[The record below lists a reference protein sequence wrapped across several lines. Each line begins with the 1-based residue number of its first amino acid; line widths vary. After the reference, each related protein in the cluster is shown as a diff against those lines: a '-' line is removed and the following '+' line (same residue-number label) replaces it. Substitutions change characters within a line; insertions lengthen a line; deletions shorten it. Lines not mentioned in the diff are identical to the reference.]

1 MPKIPT
7 FEAQGRPTAEVPGVK
22 TSFQVPVTND
32 LFTKAQSLI
41 SNYYIKEKEEEAK
54 LKAIDYENKALPKL
68 YEVYDKYKNNPFPT
82 DAADGFQREGRQV
95 IDNFINENLSNENR
109 FVQRAVSTK
118 LGANLTQLN
127 LATIKSSRDAM
138 EKNSDRV
145 DKDWDSGLVS
155 KMGTIP
161 GFIESGQAYNESA
174 EYVNNK
180 YMGDP
185 YTKKIKLDEKF
196 KIIDT
201 FAMVQDSKSSEQF
214 LQKLKE
220 NPNSYKNA
228 DLNLKSQL
236 ILQAQEDSKKTTD
249 GIMIYDKF
257 TKGVDPII
265 GTNADKK
272 ETLETVEKIAM
283 QKVYSPEKSEAQ
295 LFVEVDN
302 SFRGVGRLAPSY
314 QSILKQGVASGT
326 IGGKPTQTALKA
338 LDIADAADQQG
349 RLDEYT
355 TNEELKFYRS
365 YLAARKILGKEKAE
379 AYEMAVNA
387 KDKAIKL
394 SSLPLYERKRES
406 TLKDIRSEFS
416 NVKSTNVSEL
426 LAYSESLFDLY
437 IANGIDPDKAQKEV
451 IKNMKSDTVEID
463 NYRYLK
469 RDIHPFKS
477 IGGMDEIK
485 PVKEFIIKKYIPDE
499 DPKDFYLK
507 HTGAG
512 TFNIYHRTQMH
523 TYYTDNGDPLI
534 FNYNQMVKI
543 KEEMTSKKTKEI
555 IKETIES
562 QSKKQE
568 GRIRSLES
576 QTTIP

>member
-7 FEAQGRPTAEVPGVK
+7 FESQLRPTAEVPSVK
-22 TSFQVPVTND
+22 ASFQVPVTNEI
-32 LFTKAQSLI
+32 FSKAQTALTD
-41 SNYYIKEKEEEAK
+41 YYVREQEEEAK
-54 LKAIDYENKALPKL
+54 LKSIDYQNKALPKL
-68 YEVYDKYKNNPFPT
+68 YEVYDKYKNNPFPSE
-82 DAADGFQREGRQV
+82 AADGFNREGTEV
-95 IDNFINENLSNENR
+95 INNFINENLSKENK
-109 FVQRAVSTK
+109 FVQRAVSAK
-118 LGANLTQLN
+118 LSANLSQLN
-127 LATIKSSRDAM
+127 LATIQSSRKAM
-138 EKNSDRV
+138 ELNANRV
-145 DKDWDSGLVS
+145 DKDWDSGWVS
-155 KMGTIP
+155 KFTLP
-161 GFIESGQAYNESA
+161 GYLESGQADNEAA

-196 KIIDT
+196 KIKDT
-201 FAMVQDSKSSEQF
+201 FLIIKDAKEPISF
-214 LQKLKE
+214 LEKLKQ
-220 NPNSYKNA
+220 NPDLYKNA

-236 ILQAQEDSKKTTD
+236 ILQAQEESKKTTD

-257 TKGVDPII
+257 TKGIDPII

-283 QKVYSPEKSEAQ
+283 QKVYTPEKSDAQ

-394 SSLPLYERKRES
+394 SSLPLYARKRES
-406 TLKDIRSEFS
+406 TLADIRKSFS

-437 IANGIDPDKAQKEV
+437 ISNGIDPDKAQSEV
-451 IKNMKSDTVEID
+451 IKNMKTDTIEID

-469 RDIHPFKS
+469 RDINPFKS
-477 IGGMDEIK
+477 IGGLDEIK
-485 PVKEFIIKKYIPDE
+485 PVKEFIIKKYLPEE

-543 KEEMTSKKTKEI
+543 KEEMTSKKKKEI
-555 IKETIES
+555 TKQTIES
-562 QSKKQE
+562 QSEMQE
-568 GRIRSLES
+568 RRIRSLES
-576 QTTIP
+576 QTTVP

>member
-7 FEAQGRPTAEVPGVK
+7 FESQLRPTAEVPSVK
-22 TSFQVPVTND
+22 ASFQVPVTNEI
-32 LFTKAQSLI
+32 FSKAQTALTD
-41 SNYYIKEKEEEAK
+41 YYVREQEEEAK
-54 LKAIDYENKALPKL
+54 LKSIDYQNKALPKL
-68 YEVYDKYKNNPFPT
+68 YEVYDKYKNNPFPSE
-82 DAADGFQREGRQV
+82 AADGFNKEGTEV
-95 IDNFINENLSNENR
+95 INNFINENLSKENK
-109 FVQRAVSTK
+109 FVQRAVSAK
-118 LGANLTQLN
+118 LSANLSQLN
-127 LATIKSSRDAM
+127 LATIQSSRKAM
-138 EKNSDRV
+138 ELNANRV
-145 DKDWDSGLVS
+145 DKDWDSGWVS
-155 KMGTIP
+155 KFTLP
-161 GFIESGQAYNESA
+161 GYLESGQADNEAA

-196 KIIDT
+196 KIKDT
-201 FAMVQDSKSSEQF
+201 FLIIKDAKEPISF
-214 LQKLKE
+214 LEKLKQ
-220 NPNSYKNA
+220 NPDLYKNA

-236 ILQAQEDSKKTTD
+236 ILQAQEESKKTTD

-257 TKGVDPII
+257 TKGIDPII

-283 QKVYSPEKSEAQ
+283 QKVYTPEKSDAQ

-394 SSLPLYERKRES
+394 SSLPLYARKRES
-406 TLKDIRSEFS
+406 TLADIRKSFS

-437 IANGIDPDKAQKEV
+437 ISNGIDPDKAQSEV
-451 IKNMKSDTVEID
+451 IKNMKTDTIEID

-469 RDIHPFKS
+469 RDINPFKS
-477 IGGMDEIK
+477 IGGLDEIK
-485 PVKEFIIKKYIPDE
+485 PVKEFIIKKYLPEE

-543 KEEMTSKKTKEI
+543 KEEMTSKKKKEI
-555 IKETIES
+555 TKQTIES
-562 QSKKQE
+562 QSEMQE
-568 GRIRSLES
+568 RRIRSLES
-576 QTTIP
+576 QTTVP

>member
-7 FEAQGRPTAEVPGVK
+7 FESQLRPTAEVPSVK
-22 TSFQVPVTND
+22 ANFQVPVSND
-32 LFTKAQSLI
+32 LFTKAQSALTD
-41 SNYYIKEKEEEAK
+41 YYVKEKEEEAK
-54 LKAIDYENKALPKL
+54 LKSIDYQNKALPKL
-68 YEVYDKYKNNPFPT
+68 YEVYDKYKNNPFPSE
-82 DAADGFQREGRQV
+82 AADGFNKEATEV
-95 IDNFINENLSNENR
+95 INNFINENLSNENK

-127 LATIKSSRDAM
+127 LATIQSSRKAM
-138 EKNSDRV
+138 ETNSERI
-145 DKDWDSGLVS
+145 DKDWDSGWVS
-155 KMGTIP
+155 KFIIP
-161 GFIESGQAYNESA
+161 GYLESGQADNEVA

-196 KIIDT
+196 KIKDT
-201 FAMVQDSKSSEQF
+201 FLIVRDAKDPISF
-214 LQKLKE
+214 LEKIKQ
-220 NPNSYKNA
+220 NPDLYKNA
-228 DLNLKSQL
+228 DLNLKTQL
-236 ILQAQEDSKKTTD
+236 ILQAQEESKKTTD

-485 PVKEFIIKKYIPDE
+485 PVKEFIIKKFLPEE

-568 GRIRSLES
+568 GRIKSLES

>member
-1 MPKIPT
+1 MPKIPIY
-7 FEAQGRPTAEVPGVK
+7 EAQGRITAEVPSVK
-22 TSFQVPVTND
+22 ASFQVPITNE
-32 LFTKAQSLI
+32 LFSKTQTALTD
-41 SNYYIKEKEEEAK
+41 YYVKEKEEEAK
-54 LKAIDYENKALPKL
+54 LKSIDYQNKALPKL
-68 YEVYDKYKNNPFPT
+68 YEVYDKYKNNPFPSE
-82 DAADGFQREGRQV
+82 AADGFNREGNEV
-95 IDNFINENLSNENR
+95 INNFINENLSNENR
-109 FVQRAVSTK
+109 FVQRAVSAK
-118 LGANLTQLN
+118 LSANLSQLN
-127 LATIKSSRDAM
+127 LATIQSSRKAM
-138 EKNSDRV
+138 EANSERI
-145 DKDWDSGLVS
+145 DKDWDSSWIS
-155 KMGTIP
+155 KFTIP
-161 GFIESGQAYNESA
+161 GYLESGQADNEVA
-174 EYVNNK
+174 EYINNK

-196 KIIDT
+196 KIKDT
-201 FAMVQDSKSSEQF
+201 FLIVRDAKDPISF
-214 LQKLKE
+214 LEKIKQ
-220 NPNSYKNA
+220 NPDLYKNA

-236 ILQAQEDSKKTTD
+236 ILQSQEESKKITD
-249 GIMIYDKF
+249 AIMIYDKF
-257 TKGVDPII
+257 SKGVDPII

-283 QKVYSPEKSEAQ
+283 QKVYSPKKSEAQ
-295 LFVEVDN
+295 KFVEVDN

-314 QSILKQGVASGT
+314 QSILKQGFASGT
-326 IGGKPTQTALKA
+326 IGGKPTETALKA

-365 YLAARKILGKEKAE
+365 YLVARKILGKDKAE

-394 SSLPLYERKRES
+394 SSLPLYQRKRES
-406 TLKDIRSEFS
+406 TLKDIRSAFS
-416 NVKSTNVSEL
+416 DVKSTNVSEL
-426 LAYSESLFDLY
+426 LSYSESLFDLY
-437 IANGIDPDKAQKEV
+437 IANGIDPDKAQTEV
-451 IKNMKSDTVEID
+451 KKNIKSDTIEID

-469 RDIHPFKS
+469 RDINPFKS

-485 PVKEFIIKKYIPDE
+485 PVKEFIIKKYLPEE

-555 IKETIES
+555 TKKTIES
-562 QSKKQE
+562 QSKMQE
-568 GRIRSLES
+568 RRLRSLES

>member
-7 FEAQGRPTAEVPGVK
+7 FEAQGRPTAEVGSVK

-82 DAADGFQREGRQV
+82 DAADGFQREGKQV

-201 FAMVQDSKSSEQF
+201 FAMVQDSKNPILF
-214 LQKLKE
+214 LQKNKE
-220 NPNSYKNA
+220 NPELYKNA

-236 ILQAQEDSKKTTD
+236 ILQAQDSSKKISD
-249 GIMIYDKF
+249 GIIIYDQF
-257 TKGVDPII
+257 SKGNDPLI
-265 GTNADKK
+265 GTDADTKDN
-272 ETLETVEKIAM
+272 LENVERIAI
-283 QKVYSPEKSEAQ
+283 QKVSSPEKSEAQ
-295 LFVEVDN
+295 VFVEVDN
-302 SFRGVGRLAPSY
+302 AFKGVGRLAPSY
-314 QSILKQGVASGT
+314 QSTLKQGVASGA
-326 IGGKPTQTALKA
+326 IKGKPTTQTLKA
-338 LDIADAADQQG
+338 LDIADAADQEG

-394 SSLPLYERKRES
+394 SNLPLYQRQRELALINIRSDFES
-406 TLKDIRSEFS
+406 TKASNISDILS
-416 NVKSTNVSEL
+416 
-426 LAYSESLFDLY
+426 YSESLFDLY
-437 IANGIDPDKAQKEV
+437 TANGIDPTKAQEQVRQDIKKDV
-451 IKNMKSDTVEID
+451 IKID
-463 NYRYLK
+463 NYGYLK
-469 RDIHPFKS
+469 RDIHPFKA
-477 IGGMDEIK
+477 IGGLEEIK
-485 PVKEFIIKKYIPDE
+485 ATKEYIIKKYTPDE

-507 HTGAG
+507 HTGSG

-523 TYYTDNGDPLI
+523 TYYTDDGVPLI
-534 FNYNQMVKI
+534 FNYNQMVNLKKEMSSTKTEKI
-543 KEEMTSKKTKEI
+543 TKKVMESQIKTKE
-555 IKETIES
+555 
-562 QSKKQE
+562 
-568 GRIRSLES
+568 RLIREEEFKSLM
-576 QTTIP
+576 P